1 MATRQIAEAKITGAN
16 ADETFQS
23 IPNFAK
29 HATNL
34 PVNSLT
40 QDDAQACGR
49 DRMKPLD
56 TSTFAVEKNSFR

>member
-1 MATRQIAEAKITGAN
+1 MAARQIAEAKITGAN

-23 IPNFAK
+23 ITNFVK

-56 TSTFAVEKNSFR
+56 AGTFAVQKNSFR